1 MKTIFKL
8 LGQRVIGLAL
18 VLGSIAIMPY
28 ADGDITYSL
37 ITIPLGLVMI
47 VGKLNMF
54 DDDLEEE
61 DDNIEEE
68 EF

>member
-1 MKTIFKL
+1 MKTNFASLI
-8 LGQRVIGLAL
+8 QRVLGLAL
-18 VLGSIAIMPY
+18 ILGSIAIMPY

-37 ITIPLGLVMI
+37 ITIPLGLVMTL
-47 VGKLNMF
+47 GKLNMF